1 MDLDSDE
8 WAESSAARRRLS
20 KVSRRWTARQA
31 EMITTIERR
40 NWESELIALVG
51 LHTVS
56 MLDAS
61 FLRESQS
68 PTLRHQGNVERPSTH
83 ASSFLQMRQELE
95 DEHALHH
102 AQQRLTQRRSVES
115 TANASIRALES
126 GEGENQGR
134 FGEASVSDNDHAIW
148 SHDHQL
154 GPQTMR
160 DHDNSSC
167 KQSPDLGEVERERER
182 QIVHG

>member
-8 WAESSAARRRLS
+8 WAESSAARRRHS
-20 KVSRRWTARQA
+20 RVSRRWTARQA
-31 EMITTIERR
+31 EMITKIERR

-83 ASSFLQMRQELE
+83 ASSFLQMWQELE

-102 AQQRLTQRRSVES
+102 ARQR
-115 TANASIRALES
+115 LES

-134 FGEASVSDNDHAIW
+134 FGEASGVIMTM
-148 SHDHQL
+148 QF
-154 GPQTMR
+154 GPMIISWGHR
-160 DHDNSSC
+160 
-167 KQSPDLGEVERERER
+167 L
-182 QIVHG
+182 